1 MSELRICFTPVTIG
15 TPYFA
20 FLYLRQQRLPGIM
33 PGQHLRN
40 RLKFITLANV
50 IKLKDDWISLATIN
64 TLLGRQKVQ

>member
-1 MSELRICFTPVTIG
+1 
-15 TPYFA
+15 
-20 FLYLRQQRLPGIM
+20 M